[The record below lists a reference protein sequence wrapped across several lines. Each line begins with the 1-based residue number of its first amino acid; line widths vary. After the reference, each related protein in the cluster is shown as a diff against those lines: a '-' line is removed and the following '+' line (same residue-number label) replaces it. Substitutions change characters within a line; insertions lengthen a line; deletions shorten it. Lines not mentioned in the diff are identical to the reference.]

1 MTKPFTTLSTQ
12 IAWSC
17 PWYNIRQDKILLPD
31 GSSGI
36 YNIVQKAPSVWIV
49 PITPA
54 GDIVLLR
61 QYRYTVDDWCWEVP
75 AGSVKEGQNPKEAAC
90 EELREEVGGHSTKW
104 TSIGPLYTANG
115 ICNEIGH
122 IFLARDVELGQV
134 AHEPAE
140 IIEIH
145 QKPIAEV
152 LTMARTNQ
160 IKDGSSALA
169 LLLCQAHLQGQ
180 FHNLPKS
187 FLQIDESGKD

>member
-1 MTKPFTTLSTQ
+1 MTKPFTTLSTH

-17 PWYNIRQDKILLPD
+17 PWYDIRQDEILRPD
-31 GSSGI
+31 GSPGV

-49 PITPA
+49 PVMTS
-54 GDIVLLR
+54 GNIVLLR

-75 AGSVKEGQNPKEAAC
+75 AGGVKEAQTPKEAAR
-90 EELREEVGGHSTKW
+90 EELHEEVGGHSTNW

-115 ICNEIGH
+115 ICNEVGH
-122 IFLARDVELGQV
+122 IFLAREVELGQA

-145 QKPIAEV
+145 QKSIAEV

-160 IKDGSSALA
+160 IKDASSALA
-169 LLLCQAHLQGQ
+169 ILLCQPYL
-180 FHNLPKS
+180 
-187 FLQIDESGKD
+187 